1 MSRFDSIIDTALKG
15 MYPNNPSWLPD
26 WTAAMQTSIA
36 ALTAALPCSD
46 YEGRTIA
53 RKSLGMKR
61 MGTKRWHQTRDLAV
75 QVGAIRFDGST
86 LLPVLDAEALDGV
99 QVLSRKGVVFL
110 AEAPEVPADELGFYA
125 GDEDLRL
132 IALQDSRCFG
142 SWAEGESA
150 CAACPLRG
158 HCASATFD
166 RLEALARDL
175 DRQTEEALL
184 AAVQEAEAPEVGDE
198 VGGEV
203 DEKLSGLAAARTTV
217 APTSDEERS
226 IQEVAA
232 ALGGSVIESAPFEA
246 NCFHCPDAIPA
257 GSTSVIVRGKG
268 ACHEA
273 CARTLAQKEA

>member
-1 MSRFDSIIDTALKG
+1 MSQFDSLIDTAVRG
-15 MYPNNPSWLPD
+15 AYPKNPKWIAEHVTNVQNSIGAILP
-26 WTAAMQTSIA
+26 
-36 ALTAALPCSD
+36 ALPCSLEVAKVKAR
-46 YEGRTIA
+46 EGQGLA
-53 RKSLGMKR
+53 R
-61 MGTKRWHQTRDLAV
+61 MGKKRWEEILKFTL
-75 QVGAIRFDGST
+75 QVGAARQDGDQ
-86 LLPVLDAEALDGV
+86 LLPVLDAGDLDGV
-99 QVLSRKGVVFL
+99 QVLSRQGVVFL
-110 AEAPEVPADELGFYA
+110 AEAPEVGAEELGFYA

-184 AAVQEAEAPEVGDE
+184 AAVRDAEAPEVGDE
-198 VGGEV
+198 V
-203 DEKLSGLAAARTTV
+203 DEKLRGLAAARSTV
-217 APTSDEERS
+217 APTSEGERS

>member
-1 MSRFDSIIDTALKG
+1 MSQFDSLIDTAVRG
-15 MYPNNPSWLPD
+15 AYPKKPKWIAEHVTNVQNSIGAILP
-26 WTAAMQTSIA
+26 
-36 ALTAALPCSD
+36 ALPCSLEVAKVKAR
-46 YEGRTIA
+46 EGQGLA
-53 RKSLGMKR
+53 R
-61 MGTKRWHQTRDLAV
+61 MGKKRWEEILKFTL
-75 QVGAIRFDGST
+75 QVGAARQDGDQ
-86 LLPVLDAEALDGV
+86 LLPVLDAGDLDGV
-99 QVLSRKGVVFL
+99 QVLSRQGVVFL
-110 AEAPEVPADELGFYA
+110 AEAPEVGAEELGFYA

-184 AAVQEAEAPEVGDE
+184 AAVRDAEAPEVGN
-198 VGGEV
+198 EV
-203 DEKLSGLAAARTTV
+203 DEKLRGLAAARSTV
-217 APTSDEERS
+217 ASTSDEERS